1 MKARVNQLKAGSI
14 LSYLQMGLSI
24 IIGLLYT
31 PVMLRLL
38 GQSEYGLYSTVL
50 STISMLSVLSL
61 GFNSS
66 YIRYYARY
74 KKEDNKES
82 IDKLNGLF
90 LIIFSIIGLI
100 ALACGLFLSFNL
112 ELVFDEGLTAGE
124 YEIARVLMLL
134 LTANL
139 AISFPMSV
147 FQNIISAHEK
157 FIFLKLLGMLKTVA
171 SPLVTLPLLLLGFRS
186 IAMVSVTLGVSVI
199 TDGIYSLYAKKVLK
213 VRFRFNNFEHGLFKN
228 LFCYTFLIAAQVIV
242 DQVNS
247 SVGKVILGRFQGTSA
262 VAIYSVGFALY
273 QYYMMFSTAISGVFT
288 PRVHKIVNSTQSG
301 SKIFQKEQLTEF
313 FTKVGRIQFLILG
326 LVATGVI
333 FFGRPFISFWAGAG
347 YEDSYY
353 IAVLLILSISVDL
366 IQNVGIEI
374 QRALGKQLFRSV
386 IYIITAIVN
395 VILTIFLCQR
405 YGAIGTAIGTAASFI
420 VANSIVMNIYYQ
432 RHCNIDIFAFWKS
445 IGRLAVGLII
455 PVICGIAIM
464 NLFEFTSIFLL
475 LAGIVVY
482 TLIYAVSMWFLGM
495 NNYERELI
503 KAPLRKITGKH
514 KSLPPANRDDGEV

>member
-1 MKARVNQLKAGSI
+1 MGKEINELKAGSL

-38 GQSEYGLYSTVL
+38 GQSEYGLYSTV
-50 STISMLSVLSL
+50 SSIISMLSVLSL

-74 KKEDNKES
+74 KKEEKQEAIN
-82 IDKLNGLF
+82 KLNGLF
-90 LIIFSIIGLI
+90 LIIFSIIGFI
-100 ALACGLFLSFNL
+100 ALACGLFLSFHL
-112 ELVFDEGLTAGE
+112 ELVFDKGLTASE
-124 YEIARVLMLL
+124 YEIARILMLL

-157 FIFLKLLGMLKTVA
+157 FVFLKLLGMLKTVV

-186 IAMVSVTLGVSVI
+186 IAMVSVTLGVSII
-199 TDGIYSLYAKKVLK
+199 TDGIYFLYAKKVLN
-213 VRFRFNNFEHGLFKN
+213 VRFRFNNFEQGLFKS
-228 LFCYTFLIAAQVIV
+228 LFCYTFLIAAQVVV

-247 SVGKVILGRFQGTSA
+247 SVGKIILGRFQGTA
-262 VAIYSVGFALY
+262 VVAVYSVGFILY

-288 PRVHKIVNSTQSG
+288 PRVHQIVNATQNESRL
-301 SKIFQKEQLTEF
+301 SQQQKLTGL

-326 LVATGVI
+326 LIATGII
-333 FFGRPFISFWAGAG
+333 FFGRAFISFWAGDG

-353 IAVLLILSISVDL
+353 VAVLLILSISVDL

-374 QRALGKQLFRSV
+374 QRALGKQLFRSIV
-386 IYIITAIVN
+386 YIITAILN
-395 VILTIFLCQR
+395 VIVTIILCQY
-405 YGAIGTAIGTAASFI
+405 YGAIGAAIGTAASFI
-420 VANSIVMNIYYQ
+420 IANSLIMNIYYQ
-432 RHCNIDIFAFWKS
+432 RHCNINIFLFWKS

-455 PVICGIAIM
+455 PVICGAAIM
-464 NLFEFTSIFLL
+464 NLSKFNSIWLL
-475 LAGIVVY
+475 LIGVIIY
-482 TLIYAVSMWFLGM
+482 TLIYAVSMWFFGM
-495 NNYERELI
+495 NEYEKGLI
-503 KAPLRKITGKH
+503 KMLFRKK
-514 KSLPPANRDDGEV
+514 